1 MEKETLEKIIYYSAV
16 VLVSIPLSIVFI
28 CTGDRDVLYT
38 MLSLITIVFGIRL
51 IVNDIPHWIKS
62 LKTKPPN
69 DDRLPELKKLST
81 VIEEYTPIV
90 NRAIQALD
98 SALKT
103 NVEKES
109 SKAEDDW
116 LKKNIKTEEL
126 PEDIN
131 EKIGFLCRK
140 EE

>member
-1 MEKETLEKIIYYSAV
+1 MEKETLEKIIYYSAA
-16 VLVSIPLSIVFI
+16 VLASIPLAIVFGV
-28 CTGDRDVLYT
+28 TGNELCLYT
-38 MLSLITIVFGIRL
+38 MIALITTVFGIR
-51 IVNDIPHWIKS
+51 IVLNEIPHWLAGLKS
-62 LKTKPPN
+62 KPL